1 MNQNNQISIIKTSG
15 DRVLFDRD
23 KLIVAL
29 KNSGADD
36 DQIRRIVSKV
46 EKRIYDGIPSRQIY
60 QMAYSM
66 LKKESHRFAGRYKL
80 KKAIFE
86 LGPSGFP
93 FENFVGKLFESFGY
107 EVKTGQHIQG
117 KCVQHEV
124 DVVAIKPGEQIIVEC
139 KFHSDYNGKTNVQVP
154 LYIDSRFRDIEAEW
168 ARGNKYEKLNVRGFV
183 VTNSRFTLD
192 AIQYAE
198 CAGLGLIS
206 WDYPEQSSLKYYI
219 DQSGLHPLTS
229 LHLLKKH
236 EQKLLLEKGIVLSRD
251 LLDRSDLMKEI
262 GIDENRISKIQK
274 EAKYLI
280 SK

>member
-15 DRVLFDRD
+15 ERVLFERG
-23 KLIVAL
+23 KLAAAL
-29 KNSGADD
+29 RNSGANE
-36 DQIRRIVSKV
+36 DQINRIVSNV
-46 EKRIYDGIPSRQIY
+46 EKRLYDGIPSRKIY

-93 FENFVGKLFESFGY
+93 FEYFVGKLFESLGY
-107 EVKTGQHIQG
+107 EVKTDQHIQG

-124 DVVAIKPGEQIIVEC
+124 DVVAIKPGEQIIIEC
-139 KFHSDYNGKTNVQVP
+139 KFHSDYKGKTNVQVP
-154 LYIDSRFRDIEAEW
+154 LYIDSRFRDIEAAWTRE
-168 ARGNKYEKLNVRGFV
+168 NKYEKLNVRGFV

-206 WDYPEQSSLKYYI
+206 WDYPERNSLKYYI
-219 DQSGLHPLTS
+219 DESGLHPLTS
-229 LHLLKKH
+229 LHSLKKH
-236 EQKLLLEKGIVLSRD
+236 EQKLLLEKGIVLSRE
-251 LLDRSDLMKEI
+251 LLDRTDLLKEI
-262 GIDENRISKIQK
+262 GIDENRINKIQK
-274 EAKYLI
+274 EARQLI
-280 SK
+280 GK